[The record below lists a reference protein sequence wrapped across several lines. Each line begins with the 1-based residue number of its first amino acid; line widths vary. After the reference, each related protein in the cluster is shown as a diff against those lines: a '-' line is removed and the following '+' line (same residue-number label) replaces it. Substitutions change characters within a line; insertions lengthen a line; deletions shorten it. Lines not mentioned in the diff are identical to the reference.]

1 MCSLF
6 LRFTKVSLWL
16 RRRGVGDLEVQNQQF
31 VIFGTDCYGI
41 FMGVGLE
48 WFLKAI
54 KKAKIYDIDAV

>member
-1 MCSLF
+1 M
-6 LRFTKVSLWL
+6 
-16 RRRGVGDLEVQNQQF
+16 GDLEVQNQQF

-48 WFLKAI
+48 WFLKAS